1 MDYVSKI
8 KTNIENVKK
17 EKEKLDEELK
27 KLEEEFANI
36 KLNPYGVTSIDFSK
50 RQEMTT
56 DAIKMDGVL
65 MGLTLALETFEE
77 LNGTN
82 ATI

>member
-1 MDYVSKI
+1 MDFITKL
-8 KTNIENVKK
+8 KTNIDNVKT
-17 EKEKLDEELK
+17 EKEKIDEELK
-27 KLEEEFANI
+27 KLEEEFSNL

-56 DAIKMDGVL
+56 DSIKMDGVI

-82 ATI
+82 TTI

>member
-8 KTNIENVKK
+8 KANIENVKT
-17 EKEKLDEELK
+17 EKERVDEELK
-27 KLEEEFANI
+27 KLEEEFANV

-50 RQEMTT
+50 RQELTG
-56 DAIKMDGVL
+56 DAIKMDGVI

-77 LNGTN
+77 LNGN
-82 ATI
+82 NITI